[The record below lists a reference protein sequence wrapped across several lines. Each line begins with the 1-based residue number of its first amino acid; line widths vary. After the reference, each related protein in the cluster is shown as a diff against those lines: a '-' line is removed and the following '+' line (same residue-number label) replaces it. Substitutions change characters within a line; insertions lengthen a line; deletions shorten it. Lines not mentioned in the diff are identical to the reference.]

1 MSSKNKPIHENKTK
15 NIPSEPEYITAE
27 CVRQKKMANAASH
40 AGQQNDNLH
49 SNNGNKLKI
58 KLFGS
63 VLVTEF
69 WLLCFLKYISYKQPI
84 CIHRFPKQKNR

>member
-1 MSSKNKPIHENKTK
+1 MSSKTKPIHENKTK

-49 SNNGNKLKI
+49 SNNGNKHKI

-63 VLVTEF
+63 VLGYSV
-69 WLLCFLKYISYKQPI
+69 S
-84 CIHRFPKQKNR
+84 